1 MNSYKEKKE
10 LVNNVFDV
18 ASKKYDL
25 MNDLMSLGVHRIWK
39 KKVIDW
45 IKPRYGDSL
54 IDVASGTGDMAK
66 LFSLHRRLR
75 RYFRIILSRQPPQSR
90 SGR

>member
-1 MNSYKEKKE
+1 MT
-10 LVNNVFDV
+10 LHQ
-18 ASKKYDL
+18 KYDL

-66 LFSLHRRLR
+66 LFSLHTKIKQKLAVLNQMTKC
-75 RYFRIILSRQPPQSR
+75 IR
-90 SGR
+90 SEKKNKKF